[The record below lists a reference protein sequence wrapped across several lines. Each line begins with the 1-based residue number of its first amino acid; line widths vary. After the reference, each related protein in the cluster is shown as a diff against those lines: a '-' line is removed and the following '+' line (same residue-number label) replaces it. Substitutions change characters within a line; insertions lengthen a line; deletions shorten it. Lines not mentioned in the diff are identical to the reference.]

1 MTHFQGTTAP
11 AAPVAAPVTAPV
23 VAQAPSA
30 LPGVPGAPAG
40 TPSQVYRALRA
51 QRSVLG
57 DQMDEVQSLRRDIVN
72 QMQEQ
77 NLPQA
82 VKASL
87 EKRLASTDDRIASLD
102 KQIAASD
109 QAVAQAAAVP
119 GATVQAPSAPRTNPD
134 PDMVA
139 GLTFTF
145 LLVIA
150 IPITIAYARRIWR
163 RSART
168 EVRLPPEMVER
179 MEGLERGVEA
189 IALEVERIG
198 EGQRFLTQA
207 MVERGEVRAVGAGE
221 RVPERVPVRG
231 RGEGTGTT

>member
-1 MTHFQGTTAP
+1 MTYIQGTPAP
-11 AAPVAAPVTAPV
+11 ATAPV
-23 VAQAPSA
+23 VAPVPSGVPAPQAQ
-30 LPGVPGAPAG
+30 PGVAGAPAG
-40 TPSQVYRALRA
+40 SPAQVYRALRA
-51 QRSVLG
+51 QRNVLG

-77 NLPQA
+77 NLPAA
-82 VKASL
+82 VRASL
-87 EKRLASTDDRIASLD
+87 EKRLASTDERVANLD

-119 GATVQAPSAPRTNPD
+119 GATVQPPAVPRTNPD

-207 MVERGEVRAVGAGE
+207 MVERGEVRAVGPG
-221 RVPERVPVRG
+221 ERVPVRA